1 MNMMK
6 KKKILVIEDDRDINR
21 TLEIHLT
28 NLGFDVLKSFD
39 GEDGLR
45 KIKTQDPD
53 LVVLDLRLPGLT
65 GEALCR
71 EIKRSEEYKHIP
83 VIMLTA
89 KDTDADKVIGR
100 VIGAE
105 VYLTKPCDLD
115 ILEQKISLLIGTP

>member
-1 MNMMK
+1 MMK

-39 GEDGLR
+39 GEDGLH
-45 KIKTQDPD
+45 KIKTQGPD

-115 ILEQKISLLIGTP
+115 ILEQKITLLIGTP